1 MTGQQS
7 LELWPRDHDLPP
19 RWDGRPVEWGEWS
32 STGDVFICPPTKD
45 KGCEY
50 CRSTTPRLM
59 CLGRIFTEPGTVA
72 AIGRARQNCGR
83 HLVGHIAA
91 FRCPDC
97 ERDYVIDGLGAD
109 AQTWHLDDTDYT
121 DNGSWEHR

>member
-1 MTGQQS
+1 MTGQET

-19 RWDGRPVEWGEWS
+19 RWDGHPVEWGEWS
-32 STGDVFICPPTKD
+32 CTGDVFICPPPRD

-50 CRSTTPRLM
+50 CGSLRPRRM
-59 CLGRIFTEPGTVA
+59 CLGRI
-72 AIGRARQNCGR
+72 RA
-83 HLVGHIAA
+83 VGAVIAA

-109 AQTWHLDDTDYT
+109 AKTWHLDDTDYT